1 MLFDVISQKYDII
14 VEFTTFEDFVSL
26 KKQAKIRLNK
36 LKIIIFGDKTYLEVF
51 GKALSFFEFL
61 W

>member
-1 MLFDVISQKYDII
+1 MLFDAIFQKYDII

-51 GKALSFFEFL
+51 GKALSFFGFL
-61 W
+61 

>member
-1 MLFDVISQKYDII
+1 MLFDAISQKYDII

-36 LKIIIFGDKTYLEVF
+36 LKIIMFGDKTYLEVF
-51 GKALSFFEFL
+51 GKALSFFGFL

>member
-26 KKQAKIRLNK
+26 KKQEKIRLNK
-36 LKIIIFGDKTYLEVF
+36 LKIIIFGDKT
-51 GKALSFFEFL
+51 G
-61 W
+61 